1 MGTASTMTSPTAI
14 ALFTRDLRV
23 HDNPTLL
30 RAVDWAEQVLPLFV
44 LDDAILGS
52 AYFAPNRASFLID
65 ALHDLDES
73 LKQRGADGLVIRRGD
88 TAREVAALADEVDA
102 RTVHVSGDWSAYAQS
117 RQRRLEKLLAER
129 GRELIAHGETLV
141 VVPPGT
147 FTPTDKDYVAVF
159 TPYYRRWADHPRRP
173 VLDPPPQ
180 LASPRVSKGRIPA
193 VETLCPGQRAR
204 YLPTGGETAG
214 RRRMQ
219 AWLQSS
225 VTSYADQH
233 DDLAGDNTSRMSPYL
248 HFGCLSPTELVAS
261 AGQSPG
267 AQAFVR
273 QLAWREFNLQLLA
286 ARPEVAREDFRDR
299 GDPWRRDPNDLA
311 AWQEGRTGYPIVDA
325 AMRQLT
331 QEGWMHNRGRLIAGS
346 FLTKTL
352 YLDWREGARHFL
364 HHLVDGDIAN
374 NQLNWQWVAGTG
386 TDTRPS
392 RVLNPLRQAE
402 RFDPEGTYVRRYVPE
417 LANIEGPAVHT
428 PWKLPGDVRKG
439 LDYPDPIVDLAEGR
453 RRFLDAREASKDD
466 PQYLVRS
473 DQSGGEAVHKPSA
486 LRKKG

>member
-1 MGTASTMTSPTAI
+1 MDTASTMRSPTAI

-23 HDNPTLL
+23 HDNPTL
-30 RAVDWAEQVLPLFV
+30 RGAVDSAEQVLPVFV

-52 AYFAPNRASFLID
+52 AYLAPNRASFLVD

-88 TAREVAALADEVDA
+88 TAREVAALAEGVGA
-102 RTVHVSGDWSAYAQS
+102 GTVHVSGDWSAYAHS
-117 RQRRLEKLLAER
+117 RQRRLEKLLGER
-129 GRELIAHGETLV
+129 DRELVVHAETLM

-147 FTPTDKDYVAVF
+147 VPPSDNDHFAVF

-173 VLDPPPQ
+173 VLDPPSR
-180 LASPRVSKGRIPA
+180 LASPRVRKGQIPA
-193 VETLCPGQRAR
+193 AETLCPGERAR
-204 YLPTGGETAG
+204 HLPTGGETAG

-219 AWLQSS
+219 AWLRSS
-225 VTSYADQH
+225 VTRYADHH
-233 DDLAGDNTSRMSPYL
+233 DDLAGDRTSRMSPYL
-248 HFGCLSPTELVAS
+248 HFGCLSPTDLVAR
-261 AGQSPG
+261 AGRSRG

-273 QLAWREFNLQLLA
+273 QLAWRDFNLQLLA
-286 ARPEVAREDFRDR
+286 ARPEVASQDYRDR
-299 GDPWRRDPNDLA
+299 GDRWRRDEDDLA
-311 AWQEGRTGYPIVDA
+311 AWRDGRTGYPIVDA

-331 QEGWMHNRGRLIAGS
+331 QEGWMHNRGRLIVGS

-402 RFDPEGTYVRRYVPE
+402 RFDSDGAYVRRYVPE
-417 LANIEGPAVHT
+417 LANIEGPGVHT
-428 PWKLPGDVRKG
+428 PWKLPDDVRKG

-453 RRFLDAREASKDD
+453 RRFLDAREAAA
-466 PQYLVRS
+466 
-473 DQSGGEAVHKPSA
+473 G
-486 LRKKG
+486 